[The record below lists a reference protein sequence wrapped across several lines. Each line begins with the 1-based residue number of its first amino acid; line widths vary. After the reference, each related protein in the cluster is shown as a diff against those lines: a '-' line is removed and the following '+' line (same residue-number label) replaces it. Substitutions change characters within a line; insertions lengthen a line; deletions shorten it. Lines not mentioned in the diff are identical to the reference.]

1 MTPGGGKEPVSL
13 EYHDAGVETLRDAFE
28 SAAFSNNDGTSSFL
42 RDWVESD
49 SYGPG
54 AASGYIQ
61 IIGGALALMPAQDA
75 TESTFVRAADLTDVT
90 TAVLRFD
97 FTTSDR
103 KAHATVGAFAAAA
116 VATLASLS
124 SEGKLDSILGD
135 RIRAKVTS
143 TGTYAGSTNVS
154 VRAVAR

>member
-1 MTPGGGKEPVSL
+1 MNNPGHYNLGSATITAAVTDSVITEGSSVS
-13 EYHDAGVETLRDAFE
+13 
-28 SAAFSNNDGTSSFL
+28 
-42 RDWVESD
+42 
-49 SYGPG
+49 G
-54 AASGYIQ
+54 AAQTFIDRLEGMTSLTVWANFDYGSGGTTCAVVIQ
-61 IIGGALALMPAQDA
+61 TSLDQGQNWIDII
-75 TESTFVRAADLTDVT
+75 
-90 TAVLRFD
+90 RFD